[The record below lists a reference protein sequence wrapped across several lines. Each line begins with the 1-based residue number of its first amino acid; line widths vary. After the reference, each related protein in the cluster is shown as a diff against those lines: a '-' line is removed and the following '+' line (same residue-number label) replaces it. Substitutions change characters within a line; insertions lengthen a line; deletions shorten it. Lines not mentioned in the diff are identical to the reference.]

1 MLADFLWLH
10 ILLNILWDGGLN
22 AVNGREMHGV
32 RHWQRRLGREVELPL
47 QLLVCVVCVARRES
61 LLLLRCHPK
70 HPSLHLLVGD
80 VLPQVDLLTLL
91 IP

>member
-22 AVNGREMHGV
+22 AINGREMHGV
-32 RHWQRRLGREVELPL
+32 RHWQRRLGCEVELPL
-47 QLLVCVVCVARRES
+47 QLARRES